1 MLDWNLEDIEL
12 NRPELFG
19 HILENYVA
27 TEVKKLLSFSDTETQ
42 LLHFRTSDGKEV
54 DFILEKPHGSLF
66 AIELKKSETVAMQDF
81 RASGYLPN

>member
-1 MLDWNLEDIEL
+1 MLDWNSEDIEL

-27 TEVKKLLSFSDTETQ
+27 TE
-42 LLHFRTSDGKEV
+42 
-54 DFILEKPHGSLF
+54 
-66 AIELKKSETVAMQDF
+66 LKKSGTVAMQDF